1 MRIPNCFQWFS
12 LLRFHNIRKLFR
24 ITDNNRIFCTGK
36 RLKRV
41 GAAGTCGRF
50 PGSPALPEKPAGIPI
65 PGTVFPAAE
74 FTPFGTPAGRF
85 PHPTP
90 RCCQRAARR
99 GGSPWQSVSQHCSG
113 DTASGVGHRTPGR
126 SPVNEQ
132 RLGAVRDL
140 QLQRLFRQAPLQTPH
155 QDVDNA
161 V

>member
-1 MRIPNCFQWFS
+1 MAFQAACYRHHHRYADRSGHHLHVS
-12 LLRFHNIRKLFR
+12 LAVSSPCNSKNAAREGG
-24 ITDNNRIFCTGK
+24 IFCTGK

-90 RCCQRAARR
+90 RCCQRAARC

-113 DTASGVGHRTPGR
+113 DTASRGGRRTPGQSPGR
-126 SPVNEQ
+126 SAAFW
-132 RLGAVRDL
+132 RR
-140 QLQRLFRQAPLQTPH
+140 R
-155 QDVDNA
+155 
-161 V
+161 